1 MKYFLPLLTL
11 IASATTANAADL
23 KIKLTD
29 LRNNE
34 GNIAI
39 AIHNNETAFIGND
52 ATNAPYTMLINTAG
66 SKTITLHDFP
76 AGKYAISILHDEN
89 KDDTLNTTEHGF
101 PTEGYAYSNN
111 VGKLSIPSFN
121 KASFTHS
128 TDTDTTQ
135 IIKMLYI
142 K

>member
-1 MKYFLPLLTL
+1 MRFFLPLLAL
-11 IASATTANAADL
+11 IASASSANAADL
-23 KIKLTD
+23 KIKLTN

-39 AIHNNETAFIGND
+39 AIHNNEAAFKGND
-52 ATNAPYTMLINTAG
+52 ATNAPYTMLINASG
-66 SKTITLHDFP
+66 SKAITLHDFP
-76 AGKYAISILHDEN
+76 AGKYAISILHDED
-89 KDDTLNTTEHGF
+89 KDNILDTNERGF

-111 VGKLSIPSFN
+111 VGKLSIPSFK

-128 TDTDTTQ
+128 VDANTTQ